1 MIKPLK
7 QRSFAIMEYIK
18 QKCFTDIR
26 IKVGHR
32 RFRIKSGSPAW
43 WIAAF
48 FMCLCT
54 GVFMLSLPAALFIM
68 LA

>member
-1 MIKPLK
+1 
-7 QRSFAIMEYIK
+7 MEYIK

-26 IKVGHR
+26 IKVGHK

-43 WIAAF
+43 WAAAF